1 MRLAPRAAR
10 LAPVAPAVRLAAGV
24 LAAVLLA
31 VAAPAAANV
40 INGADDRDSL
50 LVLAPK
56 LGLTAEEVQ
65 HIRSS
70 TGFVACLSPTP
81 SMGSGVL
88 FLDNQQVLTAA
99 HILYQPDGKARSRCF
114 FRNQTVPPV
123 MVDLVPY
130 KGYSAFGAMP
140 PKPGTSQDFA
150 IVRTALPVTGGAP
163 FRVPDSL
170 PAKGETLIVTTGH
183 PAGMA
188 KEVDRFVPVAQS
200 CTVRRVLSAGRYAA
214 LFNTDCD
221 ATGSS
226 SGGANFARVGG
237 GLVLRGVTIST
248 GPWQDPAF
256 AGAPYNEKRGSF
268 TTAISVSGVVLQAG
282 RALMNKA
289 PAAAPAG
296 MPSALGAMPG
306 AGAAGSALAAG
317 GGGLPGVDGS
327 RAHRK
332 AQPGN

>member
-1 MRLAPRAAR
+1 MKCLLPAA
-10 LAPVAPAVRLAAGV
+10 
-24 LAAVLLA
+24 LLA
-31 VAAPAAANV
+31 LLLAAPAAANV
-40 INGADDRDSL
+40 IDGADDRDSL
-50 LVLAPK
+50 LALAPK
-56 LGLTAEEVQ
+56 LGLSPAEVQ

-88 FLDNQQVLTAA
+88 FLDNQQVLTAS

-114 FRNQTVPPV
+114 FRNQTIPPV

-130 KGYSAFGAMP
+130 KGYAAFGAMP
-140 PKPGTSQDFA
+140 PKAGTSQDFA

-163 FRVPDSL
+163 FVVADSL
-170 PAKGETLIVTTGH
+170 PAKGEKLIVITAH

-226 SGGANFARVGG
+226 SGGANFTRTSS

-248 GPWQDPAF
+248 GPWQTPSF

-268 TTAISVSGVVLQAG
+268 TSAISVSGVVLQAG
-282 RALMNKA
+282 RGLMNKA
-289 PAAAPAG
+289 PASAPQG
-296 MPSALGAMPG
+296 MPSAVDAMKDSM
-306 AGAAGSALAAG
+306 AGQAAPSGGSGLQAG
-317 GGGLPGVDGS
+317 GAGLPGVDSG

-332 AQPGN
+332 AQPGG